1 MCKKSSILLLGFVFL
16 SFTYADSLSDLLDNA
31 KNSYLNNDF
40 SKTLEY
46 FNTAKNELE
55 KITFAANVSEYETVE
70 YSRLRNFPS
79 RYKGKKIKLQHTA
92 LSPTGLGK
100 KINGD
105 YYAITVSTIHQRD
118 SFFNDPYEDGALFFI
133 IGKNLLDKLM
143 DDIQAG
149 YVGYFNIYTDKFYE
163 YIKKENHGKD
173 KVQYI
178 AKIVSLERLTYNSY
192 RDTAETIGVIWFE

>member
-1 MCKKSSILLLGFVFL
+1 METIMQLQYQRYTNEIL
-16 SFTYADSLSDLLDNA
+16 
-31 KNSYLNNDF
+31 
-40 SKTLEY
+40 
-46 FNTAKNELE
+46 
-55 KITFAANVSEYETVE
+55 
-70 YSRLRNFPS
+70 
-79 RYKGKKIKLQHTA
+79 
-92 LSPTGLGK
+92 
-100 KINGD
+100 
-105 YYAITVSTIHQRD
+105 
-118 SFFNDPYEDGALFFI
+118 FFYDPYEDGALFFI

-192 RDTAETIGVIWFE
+192 RDTAETTGVIWFE